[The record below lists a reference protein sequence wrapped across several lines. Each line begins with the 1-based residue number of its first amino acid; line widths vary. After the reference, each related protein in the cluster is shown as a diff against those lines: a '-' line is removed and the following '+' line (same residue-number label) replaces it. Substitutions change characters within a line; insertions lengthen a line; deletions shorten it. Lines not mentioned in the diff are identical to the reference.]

1 MKHELIHAICARR
14 IQKCENMYYSH
25 YVKYYKLK
33 LLISQKTASLI
44 FMLQFE
50 HTYFRDHS

>member
-14 IQKCENMYYSH
+14 IQKCENMYYYH